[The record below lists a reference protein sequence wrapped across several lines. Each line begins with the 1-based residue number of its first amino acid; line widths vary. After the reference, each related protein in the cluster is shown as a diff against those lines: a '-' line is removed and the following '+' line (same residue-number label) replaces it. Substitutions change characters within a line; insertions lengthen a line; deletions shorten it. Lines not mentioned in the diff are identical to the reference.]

1 MVIPA
6 HAIIY
11 PLAMMVIFFHAPIT
25 NIAVARVFFVNCFAV
40 GAHRLRVVLFDQF
53 VEFKV
58 FYRVLVARVS
68 QSCSQEKDIY
78 DNEHGINRVSI
89 FVKRVER

>member
-11 PLAMMVIFFHAPIT
+11 PLAMMVIFFHALIT

-40 GAHRLRVVLFDQF
+40 GANRLRVVLFDQF
-53 VEFKV
+53 VEF
-58 FYRVLVARVS
+58 
-68 QSCSQEKDIY
+68 
-78 DNEHGINRVSI
+78 
-89 FVKRVER
+89 